1 MEHPEADS
9 KQSQIQRVLDRVRQL
24 PIVPGITVD
33 PETLRGIDFGQQLR
47 NGPHESAISSGPR
60 IAREQN
66 GPAVRPLL
74 LILTTAMSTIVVA
87 MIATVVTL
95 DAMRREPSPKV
106 RPAGTEQTRVEHAPA
121 IPLRDR
127 EGSNASIDESKQK
140 AQRDVMAV
148 APGNGGV
155 NAVPAPAPHI
165 PATEMTSAQELPQ
178 SGPQD
183 REQQLPQ
190 AMPGRE
196 RAVPLAEPQVREREN
211 GKQRVPVAS
220 GQHKRE
226 RQAAMRQAVEQSERT
241 HGAEPQLRPGAVGV
255 GVGDVLSGGL

>member
-1 MEHPEADS
+1 M
-9 KQSQIQRVLDRVRQL
+9 QRVLDRVRQL

-33 PETLRGIDFGQQLR
+33 PERLRGIDFGQQLR
-47 NGPHESAISSGPR
+47 SGPHDRAISSSPR
-60 IAREQN
+60 IEREQN

-87 MIATVVTL
+87 MIATVMTL

-106 RPAGTEQTRVEHAPA
+106 RPAGAEQARVEHAPT
-121 IPLRDR
+121 ITLRDR
-127 EGSNASIDESKQK
+127 EASNASIDESLQR
-140 AQRDVMAV
+140 AQPGVTAV
-148 APGNGGV
+148 VPETGGV
-155 NAVPAPAPHI
+155 NSMPAPEPNI

-190 AMPGRE
+190 A
-196 RAVPLAEPQVREREN
+196 EPQIREREN
-211 GKQRVPVAS
+211 GKHRVPIAS
-220 GQHKRE
+220 GQRKRE
-226 RQAAMRQAVEQSERT
+226 RQAAMRQAGEQSERT

-255 GVGDVLSGGL
+255 GDVLSGGL